1 MMTTPAIA
9 NTAEASLDVD
19 ALRADT
25 PGCADGTH
33 LLACGSA
40 LMPRPVLRA
49 MTEHLELEACIG
61 GYEAHAAKADELD
74 TVYDL
79 LAKLVGGAREE
90 IAVMENATV
99 AWCHAFYALPFEP
112 GDRIVTCEA
121 EYAANY
127 VAFLQRKKRDGIE
140 IDIVPSNE
148 AGAVDL
154 AALEQTI
161 GPRTKLIAMTWV
173 PTNGGLVNPAA
184 EVGWIAKK
192 TGVPFLL
199 DACQA
204 VGQMPI
210 DVTALNCD
218 FLTATARKFLRGP
231 RGMGFLW
238 MRRDWVSRL
247 EPAMIDHFAAP
258 WVERDAYR
266 LRDDARRFETW
277 ENAYALR
284 VGLREAASYALDLGI
299 EAIQARSWSLA
310 ERLRAGLS
318 ELPDVA
324 VRDAGAVNCAIV
336 SFESLGQDP
345 KAVVGAMRERGIVI
359 GLSDPSST
367 RLDAERRKLPRLLR
381 AAPHC
386 FNTEEEI
393 DRLIEA
399 VQEAPKG

>member
-1 MMTTPAIA
+1 MMSTPATA
-9 NTAEASLDVD
+9 STAEAPLDVD

-49 MTEHLELEACIG
+49 MTEHLELEARIG
-61 GYEAHAAKADELD
+61 GYEAHGAKADELD
-74 TVYDL
+74 TVYDV
-79 LAKLVGGAREE
+79 LARLVGGARDE

-99 AWCHAFYALPFEP
+99 AWCHAFYALPFEA

-140 IDIVPSNE
+140 IDIVPSDE

-154 AALEQTI
+154 AALEETI

-184 EVGWIAKK
+184 EVGRIARNA
-192 TGVPFLL
+192 GVPFLL

-204 VGQMPI
+204 VGQLPI
-210 DVTALNCD
+210 DVATLHCD

-238 MRRDWVSRL
+238 MRRDWVRRL

-258 WVERDAYR
+258 WVERGAYR
-266 LRDDARRFETW
+266 LRDDARRLETW

-284 VGLREAASYALDLGI
+284 AGLGAAASYALDLGI
-299 EAIQARSWSLA
+299 EAIQARAWCLA

-318 ELPDVA
+318 ELPGVA

-336 SFESLGQDP
+336 SFESQGQDP
-345 KAVVGAMRERGIVI
+345 QAVVAAIRERGIVI

-381 AAPHC
+381 AAPHY
-386 FNTEEEI
+386 FNTEDEI
-393 DRLIEA
+393 DRLVEA
-399 VQEAPKG
+399 VQEARKG

>member
-1 MMTTPAIA
+1 MMLTPATA
-9 NTAEASLDVD
+9 STAEAPLDVD

-49 MTEHLELEACIG
+49 MTEHLELEARIG

-74 TVYDL
+74 TVYDV
-79 LAKLVGGAREE
+79 LARLVGGARDE

-99 AWCHAFYALPFEP
+99 AWCHAFYALPFEA

-140 IDIVPSNE
+140 IDIVPSDE

-154 AALEQTI
+154 AALEETI

-184 EVGWIAKK
+184 EVGRIARNA
-192 TGVPFLL
+192 GVPFLL

-204 VGQMPI
+204 VGQLPI
-210 DVTALNCD
+210 DVATLHCD

-238 MRRDWVSRL
+238 MRRDWVRRL

-258 WVERDAYR
+258 WVERGAYR
-266 LRDDARRFETW
+266 LRDDARRLETW

-284 VGLREAASYALDLGI
+284 AGLGAAASYALDLGI
-299 EAIQARSWSLA
+299 EAIQARAWCLA

-318 ELPDVA
+318 ELPGVA

-336 SFESLGQDP
+336 SFESQGQDP
-345 KAVVGAMRERGIVI
+345 QAVVAAIRERGIVI

-381 AAPHC
+381 AAPHY
-386 FNTEEEI
+386 FNTEDEI
-393 DRLIEA
+393 DRLVEA
-399 VQEAPKG
+399 VQEARKG

>member
-1 MMTTPAIA
+1 MMLTPATA
-9 NTAEASLDVD
+9 STAEAPLDVD

-49 MTEHLELEACIG
+49 MTEHLELEARIG

-74 TVYDL
+74 TVYDV
-79 LAKLVGGAREE
+79 LARLVGGARDE

-99 AWCHAFYALPFEP
+99 AWCHAFYALPFEA

-140 IDIVPSNE
+140 IDIVPSDE

-154 AALEQTI
+154 AALEETI

-184 EVGWIAKK
+184 EVGRIARNA
-192 TGVPFLL
+192 GVPFLL

-204 VGQMPI
+204 VGQLPI
-210 DVTALNCD
+210 DVATLHCD

-238 MRRDWVSRL
+238 MRRDWVRRL

-258 WVERDAYR
+258 WVERGAYR
-266 LRDDARRFETW
+266 LRDDARPLETW

-284 VGLREAASYALDLGI
+284 AGLGAAASYALDLGI
-299 EAIQARSWSLA
+299 EAIQARAWCLA

-318 ELPDVA
+318 ELPGVA

-336 SFESLGQDP
+336 SFESQGQDP
-345 KAVVGAMRERGIVI
+345 QAVVAAIRERGIVI

-381 AAPHC
+381 AAPHY
-386 FNTEEEI
+386 FNTEDEI
-393 DRLIEA
+393 DRLVEA
-399 VQEAPKG
+399 VQEARKG

>member
-1 MMTTPAIA
+1 MTARPDR
-9 NTAEASLDVD
+9 TAAATTSLDI
-19 ALRADT
+19 AAIRADT
-25 PGCADGTH
+25 PGCAEGIH

-49 MTEHLELEACIG
+49 MTEHLELEARIG
-61 GYEAHAAKADELD
+61 GYEAQAARAEELD
-74 TVYDL
+74 AVYDV
-79 LAKLVGGAREE
+79 LAALVGGARDE

-99 AWCHAFYALPFEP
+99 AWCHAFYAMSFAP

-127 VAFLQRKKRDGIE
+127 VAFLQRRKRDGIE
-140 IDIVPSNE
+140 IDVVASTP

-154 AALEQTI
+154 GALEEAI
-161 GPRTKLIAMTWV
+161 EPRTKLIAMTWV

-184 EVGWIAKK
+184 EVGAIAKRH
-192 TGVPFLL
+192 GVPFLL

-210 DVTALNCD
+210 DVAALGCD
-218 FLTATARKFLRGP
+218 VLAATTRKFLRGP

-238 MRRDWVSRL
+238 MARDWVRRL

-266 LRDDARRFETW
+266 LREDARRFETW

-284 VGLREAASYALDLGI
+284 AGLAEAARYALDLGLN
-299 EAIQARSWSLA
+299 AIQEQAWALA
-310 ERLRAGLS
+310 DDLRAGLAA
-318 ELPDVA
+318 LPGVR

-336 SFESLGQDP
+336 SFTVEGRAP
-345 KAVVGAMRERGIVI
+345 AAVVVALRERGITI
-359 GLSDPSST
+359 GASDPSST
-367 RLDAERRKLPRLLR
+367 RLDAERRDLPVLLR
-381 AAPHC
+381 AAPHYY
-386 FNTEEEI
+386 NTKGEVA
-393 DRLIEA
+393 RMVEA
-399 VQEAPKG
+399 VGALGG